1 MRKNKKSPKDSTLKN
16 DLLDGLLELL
26 LGFIIIA
33 LALVLAILLPTK
45 SNVFELYMLIAS
57 IIFALAVGIGVF
69 IHLLVREIK
78 KTKNTRSPKADTD
91 TDEEAEL
98 VYPAHQMKLRPAPFA
113 AIQSG
118 HKTLELRLNDGKRQK
133 IKVGDTIV
141 FTQTET
147 GETLRA
153 VVLDIHKY
161 PDFEAMYAVE
171 DPVAMGY
178 NEGETADPKDMSQYY
193 KEDEIKRY
201 GTLAI
206 EIKKIEA

>member
-1 MRKNKKSPKDSTLKN
+1 M
-16 DLLDGLLELL
+16 
-26 LGFIIIA
+26 
-33 LALVLAILLPTK
+33 AIPDT
-45 SNVFELYMLIAS
+45 
-57 IIFALAVGIGVF
+57 
-69 IHLLVREIK
+69 HL
-78 KTKNTRSPKADTD
+78 
-91 TDEEAEL
+91 
-98 VYPAHQMKLRPAPFA
+98 MKLHPSPFA

-118 HKTLELRLNDGKRQK
+118 KKTLELRLNDEKRQK
-133 IKVGDTIV
+133 IKIGDTIV
-141 FTQTET
+141 FTHTET
-147 GETLRA
+147 GENLRA
-153 VVLDIHKY
+153 VVLDIRKY

>member
-78 KTKNTRSPKADTD
+78 KTKNTRSLKADTD

-98 VYPAHQMKLRPAPFA
+98 VYPTHQMKLRPAPFA

-133 IKVGDTIV
+133 IKVGDSIV

-171 DPVAMGY
+171 DPIAMGY
-178 NEGETADPKDMSQYY
+178 NEGETANPKDMSQYY